1 MNNQKKMQSLVKRVF
16 FSLVMLALC
25 AVPASAGS
33 LASSTLG
40 VGVKELISDVSALL
54 IVLCPLT
61 AAAAAGFF
69 AIRRSMS
76 DEQDG
81 KLWEKRIKTAIFC
94 GVGGCLV
101 SSVITLLASY
111 F

>member
-1 MNNQKKMQSLVKRVF
+1 MSNQKKKQNHLKHIF
-16 FSLVMLALC
+16 FSLVMSVLFI
-25 AVPASAGS
+25 VPVSAGG
-33 LASSTLG
+33 LAGSTLG

>member
-1 MNNQKKMQSLVKRVF
+1 MNNQKKMQTYLKRVF
-16 FSLVMLALC
+16 FSLVIPVLFI
-25 AVPASAGS
+25 VPASAGG
-33 LASSTLG
+33 LAGSTLG
-40 VGVKELISDVSALL
+40 VGLKELISDVSALL

>member
-1 MNNQKKMQSLVKRVF
+1 MNNQKKNQTLAKRIF

-81 KLWEKRIKTAIFC
+81 KLWEKRIKTAFFC